1 MKKATVIINKK
12 AKFEYILN
20 NSFVSGIVLTGAE
33 IKSIRQNNELFIIN
47 MSIEKYK
54 YSNDE
59 FYNPKRPRKLLLN
72 KVELGKIN
80 KYIVQKGSSII
91 PYKLFIN
98 EKGLAKLEIY
108 TAVGKKLF
116 DKRSVIKDR
125 DNKRSLER
133 IKKNN

>member
-1 MKKATVIINKK
+1 MFPPISPYPPN
-12 AKFEYILN
+12 
-20 NSFVSGIVLTGAE
+20 G
-33 IKSIRQNNELFIIN
+33 Q
-47 MSIEKYK
+47 
-54 YSNDE
+54 
-59 FYNPKRPRKLLLN
+59 
-72 KVELGKIN
+72 KIN
-80 KYIVQKGSSII
+80 CSLVIII

-108 TAVGKKLF
+108 TALGKKLF

>member
-1 MKKATVIINKK
+1 
-12 AKFEYILN
+12 
-20 NSFVSGIVLTGAE
+20 
-33 IKSIRQNNELFIIN
+33 

-116 DKRSVIKDR
+116 DKRSVIKER